1 MPVIPPEYVA
11 QLDDL
16 GITSAAESVWRYLP
30 TEPEAFTFTSI
41 SCGCE
46 EPPLGLSMTPTWLG
60 GRRVYIVQC
69 PKCRTI
75 YWRNATPLGI
85 LMSEL

>member
-1 MPVIPPEYVA
+1 MPLIPPEYVS

-16 GITSAAESVWRYLP
+16 GITDTAESEWRYLAA
-30 TEPEAFTFTSI
+30 EPEAFTFSSI

-46 EPPLGLSMTPTWLG
+46 EPPVTLAMTPTWLG

-69 PKCRTI
+69 HKCRTI
-75 YWRNATPLGI
+75 YWRNAVPLGI
-85 LMSEL
+85 LID